1 MQKYFLFIILALLL
15 IVPMTFQSVYA
26 STGKWYPGIG
36 LKQGDYYKYS
46 LGWVQWHNGAPVEI
60 DFWVK
65 NQTSTGLNLEMVAH
79 DGNIIEKGIVTIG
92 NITPDPTSFDS
103 NISDYANYFKRTLV
117 WLEAFATQVNPIDPL
132 TPVYG
137 RAGLFGEVTIG
148 SVGMQTVTT
157 PAGTFKA
164 SAVYFR
170 DSGVDSYIWIDPALP
185 FPVKA
190 KVYAIKTS
198 GAPTV
203 GYEYDLLEHGNSK
216 QPPSFLNV
224 QSTDILTSNT
234 KCPAPDFATD
244 FVHNSQTTSTNSAA
258 IEYLYSPSAP
268 HQGCPMSWRI
278 WFEPTYSSTQRISDI
293 HYNIYTID
301 DKGAETHSL
310 AQDIGRSDIYSSIGE
325 DEETFIVKQTPPVV
339 HYVIN
344 IAGTGSDSAG
354 VTDVSQAGLINVDVK
369 VSPPFTPAS
378 SPGTASNA
386 TTGNAIPAV
395 PEFPLGSLLI
405 MTTVVGLSI
414 LFVRIHPSLSNIR
427 L

>member
-15 IVPMTFQSVYA
+15 IVPTAFQSVHA

-65 NQTSTGLNLEMVAH
+65 NQTSSGLNLEMVAH
-79 DGNIIEKGIVTIG
+79 DGDIIEKGIVTIG

-170 DSGVDSYIWIDPALP
+170 DSGVDSYIWIDPTLP

-203 GYEYDLLEHGNSK
+203 GYEYDLQEYGNSK

-224 QSTDILTSNT
+224 QSTDVLSSNT
-234 KCPAPDFATD
+234 KCPVPDFATD

-258 IEYLYSPSAP
+258 IEYLYSPSVP

-301 DKGAETHSL
+301 DKGAETSSL

-325 DEETFIVKQTPPVV
+325 DEETFLVKQAPPVV
-339 HYVIN
+339 
-344 IAGTGSDSAG
+344 
-354 VTDVSQAGLINVDVK
+354 
-369 VSPPFTPAS
+369 
-378 SPGTASNA
+378 
-386 TTGNAIPAV
+386 
-395 PEFPLGSLLI
+395 SLCYQYCRYWI
-405 MTTVVGLSI
+405 
-414 LFVRIHPSLSNIR
+414 
-427 L
+427 